1 MCVFGVAKKKEGYQV
16 IEDDE
21 AEISS
26 SARYQ
31 MQEQTRY
38 YMYIKPTSGIGEKDV
53 VFRFTQNPFG
63 FFLLVAYKLLI
74 QHEEYSM

>member
-1 MCVFGVAKKKEGYQV
+1 
-16 IEDDE
+16 
-21 AEISS
+21 
-26 SARYQ
+26 